1 MSKTGI
7 RAYDAARYLKDE
19 ADCAGYLRAVMEDDG
34 VTEKEIASALGDIA
48 RARGM
53 VRVAREAGVSR
64 EALYR
69 ALSDEGNPTLGT
81 VLKVARVLG
90 LRAHREQIGQ
100 GWRHRWR
107 GKGGGE
113 GFTGHG
119 SLSTKSLAKQS

>member
-69 ALSDEGNPTLGT
+69 ALSDEGNPTLGPI
-81 VLKVARVLG
+81 LKVTRALG
-90 LRAHREQIGQ
+90 LRLTVSENE
-100 GWRHRWR
+100 
-107 GKGGGE
+107 KGPE
-113 GFTGHG
+113 GI
-119 SLSTKSLAKQS
+119 SV

>member
-1 MSKTGI
+1 
-7 RAYDAARYLKDE
+7 
-19 ADCAGYLRAVMEDDG
+19 MEDDG

-81 VLKVARVLG
+81 ILKVTRALG
-90 LRAHREQIGQ
+90 LRLTVSEKRL
-100 GWRHRWR
+100 
-107 GKGGGE
+107 E
-113 GFTGHG
+113 GI
-119 SLSTKSLAKQS
+119 SV